1 MLQYT
6 NSPMITKYSVY
17 MFKIVDNLLKTYYF
31 VCWVVQKIVCLQSE
45 GNGYKY
51 TFMEC
56 WCELFICIKPTLLY
70 LSERMYIV
78 HAFILYYTYIY
89 ASAYFTRLLSGTIN

>member
-31 VCWVVQKIVCLQSE
+31 VCWVVQKIVCLLRGMVINTFRNAAGVNSSFVCI
-45 GNGYKY
+45 YKY
-51 TFMEC
+51 ISTF
-56 WCELFICIKPTLLY
+56 Y
-70 LSERMYIV
+70 
-78 HAFILYYTYIY
+78 
-89 ASAYFTRLLSGTIN
+89 